1 MHRRD
6 MFAMFRGVNQGDV
19 PSRFRNSSA
28 YVDDDIF
35 VEVFRHTVYPAEIL
49 PTCRRAASGH
59 SCPADSRDCR
69 YGVAVLALTWT
80 PLVFTNDDNK
90 VTVEIDRGWHL
101 FSWCS
106 GNISLFGIEKLDPPP
121 LPVPQDYRFF
131 TMSTQN
137 PYAYTW
143 QALNPVMPGGNPSYE
158 YKIETELPTR
168 IACVFNRRH
177 DAGDFLVYPHR
188 VQVPPLLRET
198 ATHHH
203 LFLTME
209 PIDGPL
215 LASAIGRIV
224 DV

>member
-1 MHRRD
+1 
-6 MFAMFRGVNQGDV
+6 MFAMMRGVNQGDG
-19 PSRFRNSSA
+19 PSRFRNSA

-35 VEVFRHTVYPAEIL
+35 EEVFRHTVYPAEIL

-80 PLVFTNDDNK
+80 PLLFTNDDNK
-90 VTVEIDRGWHL
+90 VMVEIDRGWHL
-101 FSWCS
+101 FNWCS
-106 GNISLFGIEKLDPPP
+106 GNIFLFGIEKLDPPP

-137 PYAYTW
+137 LYAYTW
-143 QALNPVMPGGNPSYE
+143 QALNPVMPGGNPITSTRLRRRCQQGLPVCT
-158 YKIETELPTR
+158 IE
-168 IACVFNRRH
+168 
-177 DAGDFLVYPHR
+177 DFLVYPHR

>member
-6 MFAMFRGVNQGDV
+6 MFAMFRGVNQGDG
-19 PSRFRNSSA
+19 PSRFRNSA

-35 VEVFRHTVYPAEIL
+35 VEVFRHTVYPAGIL

-168 IACVFNRRH
+168 VACVFNRRH